1 MSRDSTPVTAVTALL
16 LPRRTEPCSEKSPPA
31 MVGELDN
38 TATSIRRARPSQS
51 DTQLVRTDLE
61 SWREPTSHQVLTD
74 KTPLLSLPRP
84 QLLQLLPQFNKLPQ
98 LSRLPQPQ
106 LARPSTTTTLMSQL
120 TPTSTHSSTPM
131 TQPTVTSD
139 STPTEPN
146 LPPSPLPHLPA
157 TSEFLPAPTAPES
170 TPSSTH
176 SMLPTSKLV
185 FSPDTRSEFNS
196 DPNQQPP
203 PSDKPQFRLQSS
215 QPST

>member
-1 MSRDSTPVTAVTALL
+1 MALL

-31 MVGELDN
+31 MVRELDN
-38 TATSIRRARPSQS
+38 TATSIRRARPSQL

-84 QLLQLLPQFNKLPQ
+84 QLPQLLHQ

-120 TPTSTHSSTPM
+120 TPTLTHSSTPM

-146 LPPSPLPHLPA
+146 LPPNPLPLP
-157 TSEFLPAPTAPES
+157 P
-170 TPSSTH
+170 
-176 SMLPTSKLV
+176 V
-185 FSPDTRSEFNS
+185 
-196 DPNQQPP
+196 
-203 PSDKPQFRLQSS
+203 
-215 QPST
+215 